1 MSAKKQLLDP
11 IGSLC
16 KLLSLIFHDDNTK
29 ISVQDH
35 VLYLQEP
42 SGYQWMVRYCNGDG
56 RENISELYYVLI
68 RLIKWYLMP
77 EYNNIEEYIAVKTE
91 NIDNNLEKNQ
101 QDQDHG
107 DQNIFMAGGFSD
119 GSGSER
125 SSGSSNTN
133 SIKTT
138 HSNKSIRSENK
149 YSEDMTT
156 SSIENYFALVNS
168 DEIRKMVEYLC
179 DAFEKLQ
186 ERTYEYGNV
195 VLALQYYIIL
205 LKSALNGTFSD
216 SMLPKY
222 ILEKDKEYG
231 NLLDYN
237 KLKNL
242 WSISKMKRICALYD
256 NCFNVQKDSTMNN
269 VTKQNLIK
277 SYLKSVDSIL
287 EESDQEFQKL
297 IINSNRG

>member
-35 VLYLQEP
+35 VLALQEP
-42 SGYQWMVRYCNGDG
+42 NGLQWVIRSFNGDG

-68 RLIKWYLMP
+68 RLIKWYILP
-77 EYNNIEEYIAVKTE
+77 DYNVQMLSE
-91 NIDNNLEKNQ
+91 Q
-101 QDQDHG
+101 R
-107 DQNIFMAGGFSD
+107 
-119 GSGSER
+119 GSKEVLVVQEHSN
-125 SSGSSNTN
+125 GSSEDSDESDDEQNVFMMGEFSSDSHTSKQNNEEKTN
-133 SIKTT
+133 SSIKY
-138 HSNKSIRSENK
+138 NKSE
-149 YSEDMTT
+149 EG
-156 SSIENYFALVNS
+156 SSSSNNENYYTLVNS
-168 DEIRKMVEYLC
+168 PELRKMIKYLC
-179 DAFEKLQ
+179 DAFERLQ

-195 VLALQYYIIL
+195 VLALQYYIII
-205 LKSALNGTFSD
+205 LKSALDGSFSD

-222 ILEKDKEYG
+222 ILEKDKEYET
-231 NLLDYN
+231 LLDYN

-242 WSISKMKRICALYD
+242 WNVNKLHLICELYE
-256 NCFNVQKDSTMNN
+256 NCFNVEKDESMTIDTQK
-269 VTKQNLIK
+269 NLIK

-287 EESDQEFQKL
+287 EESDREFQKL